1 MVLLNTKTLKGYT
14 LAILSAVIYGC
25 MPLMAK
31 HIYADGINPLTLV
44 FLRNLL
50 ALPSLAI
57 LALLEKKTLKIPLK
71 SIPIIS
77 LISLF
82 GCSLTPVLLFCSY
95 NYIATGTATV
105 LHFIYP
111 SLVVIISVIF
121 LKKRPSI
128 LTIIS
133 VFLCFAGICFFYDP
147 STNFNLNGA
156 FFALSSG
163 LAMAIYVTLL
173 SLFKNKQVSGFLFS
187 FYIAAISSIIMFIVC
202 IAANSLALPQNL
214 VSWGM
219 CLLFAILVTTLAV
232 VFFQQSA
239 FIIGGE
245 KTSILSAI
253 EPITSVIV
261 GIIFFNEPIIF
272 KILIGIILVI
282 AASILIAVSDIK
294 SKMR

>member
-1 MVLLNTKTLKGYT
+1 
-14 LAILSAVIYGC
+14 

-44 FLRNLL
+44 FLRNIL

-82 GCSLTPVLLFCSY
+82 GCALTPVLLFYSY

-111 SLVVIISVIF
+111 SLVVVIGIIF

-128 LTIIS
+128 LTVIS
-133 VFLCFAGICFFYDP
+133 VCLCFVGICFFYDP
-147 STNFNLNGA
+147 SSGFNLSGA

-173 SLFKNKQVSGFLFS
+173 SVFKNKQVSGYLFS
-187 FYIAAISSIIMFIVC
+187 FYIAAISSIILLIVC
-202 IAANSLALPQNL
+202 VATNSLTLPKSL
-214 VSWGM
+214 LSWGM
-219 CLLFAILVTTLAV
+219 CILFAILVTTLAV

-282 AASILIAVSDIK
+282 AASILIAVSDMK
-294 SKMR
+294 NKF

>member
-1 MVLLNTKTLKGYT
+1 MNTKTLKGYT
-14 LAILSAVIYGC
+14 LAILSAIIYGC

-44 FLRNLL
+44 FLRNIL

-82 GCSLTPVLLFCSY
+82 GCALTPVLLFYSY

-111 SLVVIISVIF
+111 SLVVIIGIIF

-128 LTIIS
+128 LTVIS
-133 VFLCFAGICFFYDP
+133 VCLCFVGICFFYDP
-147 STNFNLNGA
+147 SSGFNLNGA

-173 SLFKNKQVSGFLFS
+173 SVFKNKQVSGYLFS
-187 FYIAAISSIIMFIVC
+187 FYIAAISSIILLIVC
-202 IAANSLALPQNL
+202 VATNSLTLPKSL
-214 VSWGM
+214 LSWGM
-219 CLLFAILVTTLAV
+219 CILFAILVTTLAV

-294 SKMR
+294 SKTR